1 MLNRL
6 VSFKNLSLQLFF
18 RSFLVSCLSILSN
31 ETIQAQTI
39 PVTDLN
45 LQEQVRVKQLEGE
58 IDSSISLNVNPMVS
72 YNLGIHTDNLNNRF
86 SIRDLISES
95 KTFEFKILPI
105 GLNQQYNS
113 HHAYGWNDGLMIP
126 AKAYQVLFSAGVFTR
141 FGPLSIQL
149 MPEALYASNPRH
161 LDQADQI
168 ASDAYSGYIST
179 ADIPQYYWAPNYS
192 NLTYGQSSIRLTF
205 DPVSFGISNENL
217 RWGPG
222 RRNSLVMS
230 PGSRGFKHLTLNTS
244 KPVRTPI
251 GSLEGQIITG
261 RLEQSDDPSN
271 LSKVN
276 EWRYLSGMVF
286 NYQPLWVP
294 GLSLGLSRVFQMYH
308 SDVEGAADY
317 FPLFQAFEKN
327 KTDEDNKR
335 RDQLTSVFARL
346 LIPNAG
352 AEIYT
357 EFARN
362 DHSVDIR
369 DFTMEP
375 NHSRAYLVGF
385 QKLSKLKKLDER
397 LLIGAEITQLSQA
410 PTRHV
415 RDAGTFYTHGQIL
428 QGYTH
433 RGEVLGAGIGPG
445 GNIQTLEFSWLK
457 GFKKLGIQFER
468 FVHNN
473 DYYQWISR
481 GDGDKEGQWVD
492 LSAGILIKHD
502 YKNLLVSGELLG
514 IQSFNYLW
522 QSGYHGTPN
531 KDVFNIHARIGLSYY
546 FK

>member
-1 MLNRL
+1 MFFIRYSKLL
-6 VSFKNLSLQLFF
+6 VTLLLF
-18 RSFLVSCLSILSN
+18 CLIFIRT
-31 ETIQAQTI
+31 EAQPI
-39 PVTDLN
+39 PVSDEIM
-45 LQEQVRVKQLEGE
+45 QEYLRMKQLDCK
-58 IDSSISLNVNPMVS
+58 IDSSLSFNLLPVLS
-72 YNLGIHTDNLNNRF
+72 YNSNNFRDSSDSRF
-86 SIRDLISES
+86 IPKDLLKNSNVWDLRL
-95 KTFEFKILPI
+95 LPLSLI
-105 GLNQQYNS
+105 QQYNS

-126 AKAYQVLFSAGVFTR
+126 AKSYQTLFSAGIYAR
-141 FGPLSIQL
+141 YGPLSVQL
-149 MPEALYASNPRH
+149 KPELLYAANPDSFDNR
-161 LDQADQI
+161 DRI
-168 ASDAYSGYIST
+168 ASDAYVNFISN
-179 ADIPQYYWAPNYS
+179 ADIPGYYWVPNYS
-192 NLTYGQSSIRLTF
+192 RLTYGQSSVRLTF

-217 RWGPG
+217 WWGPG
-222 RRNSLVMS
+222 RKNSLLMS
-230 PGSRGFKHLTLNTS
+230 NSAMGFKHLTLNSS
-244 KPVRTPI
+244 KPIKTPI
-251 GSLEGQIITG
+251 GFIEGQFIAG
-261 RLEQSDDPSN
+261 RLLASDNVFN
-271 LSKVN
+271 LSRLKD
-276 EWRYLSGMVF
+276 WRYLSGMVF
-286 NYQPLWVP
+286 NLQPRWVP
-294 GLSLGLSRVFQMYH
+294 GLFIGLTRVFQMYH
-308 SDVEGAADY
+308 NDVNEAGDY

-327 KTDEDNKR
+327 KTVEDSKR

-346 LIPNAG
+346 LLPKAG
-352 AEIYT
+352 AELYV

-369 DFTMEP
+369 DFTMQP
-375 NHSRAYLVGF
+375 NHSRAYLAGV
-385 QKLSKLKKLDER
+385 QKLVDLNVREEK
-397 LLIGAEITQLSQA
+397 LLISAEITQLSQA
-410 PTRHV
+410 PTRFV

-445 GNIQTLEFSWLK
+445 GNIQTFEFSWLK

-473 DYYQWISR
+473 DYYQGISL